1 MFIVKKILG
10 ARINVPEPEKHI
22 AGTAITQGMAL
33 TLTGGK
39 LVAATGTPTHIALGA
54 AKADEEVACY
64 AVLPAMHFEVPV
76 TAAPTS
82 LKEGDKVTIAEGI
95 RTVGERAFA
104 GCVSIKNIDLPKSV
118 KYIGAYAFENC
129 RELREIRLQGPLA
142 SHNADAYTGCYA
154 KVVERR

>member
-1 MFIVKKILG
+1 MFNVKKILG

-82 LKEGDKVTIAEGI
+82 LKEGDKVTIAEGSLGVTATTQSGVATI
-95 RTVGERAFA
+95 V
-104 GCVSIKNIDLPKSV
+104 DLNGAKASGDLIMV
-118 KYIGAYAFENC
+118 KF
-129 RELREIRLQGPLA
+129 
-142 SHNADAYTGCYA
+142 
-154 KVVERR
+154 

>member
-1 MFIVKKILG
+1 MFNVKKILG

-82 LKEGDKVTIAEGI
+82 LKEGDKVTIAEGSLGVTATTQSGVATI
-95 RTVGERAFA
+95 VDLNGAKAA
-104 GCVSIKNIDLPKSV
+104 GDLIMV
-118 KYIGAYAFENC
+118 KF
-129 RELREIRLQGPLA
+129 
-142 SHNADAYTGCYA
+142 
-154 KVVERR
+154 

>member
-82 LKEGDKVTIAEGI
+82 LKEGDKVTIAEGSLGVTATTQSGVATI
-95 RTVGERAFA
+95 V
-104 GCVSIKNIDLPKSV
+104 DLNGAKALGDLIMV
-118 KYIGAYAFENC
+118 KF
-129 RELREIRLQGPLA
+129 
-142 SHNADAYTGCYA
+142 
-154 KVVERR
+154 

>member
-82 LKEGDKVTIAEGI
+82 LKEGDKVTIAKDSLGVTATTESGVATI
-95 RTVGERAFA
+95 VDLNGAKAA
-104 GCVSIKNIDLPKSV
+104 GDLIMV
-118 KYIGAYAFENC
+118 KF
-129 RELREIRLQGPLA
+129 
-142 SHNADAYTGCYA
+142 
-154 KVVERR
+154 

>member
-82 LKEGDKVTIAEGI
+82 LKEGDKVTIAEGSLGVTATTQSGVATI
-95 RTVGERAFA
+95 VDLNGAKAA
-104 GCVSIKNIDLPKSV
+104 GDLIMV
-118 KYIGAYAFENC
+118 KF
-129 RELREIRLQGPLA
+129 
-142 SHNADAYTGCYA
+142 
-154 KVVERR
+154 

>member
-82 LKEGDKVTIAEGI
+82 LKEGDKVTIAEGSLGVTATTQSGVATI
-95 RTVGERAFA
+95 VDLNGAKAVG
-104 GCVSIKNIDLPKSV
+104 DLIMV
-118 KYIGAYAFENC
+118 KF
-129 RELREIRLQGPLA
+129 
-142 SHNADAYTGCYA
+142 
-154 KVVERR
+154 

>member
-1 MFIVKKILG
+1 MFNVKKILG

-76 TAAPTS
+76 NAAPTS
-82 LKEGDKVTIAEGI
+82 LKEGDKVTIADGSLGVTATTQSGVATI
-95 RTVGERAFA
+95 VDLNGAKAA
-104 GCVSIKNIDLPKSV
+104 GDLIMV
-118 KYIGAYAFENC
+118 KF
-129 RELREIRLQGPLA
+129 
-142 SHNADAYTGCYA
+142 
-154 KVVERR
+154 

>member
-1 MFIVKKILG
+1 MFNVKKILG

-76 TAAPTS
+76 NAAPTS
-82 LKEGDKVTIAEGI
+82 LKEGDKVTIAEGSLGVTATTQSGVATI
-95 RTVGERAFA
+95 VDLNGAKAA
-104 GCVSIKNIDLPKSV
+104 GDLIMV
-118 KYIGAYAFENC
+118 KF
-129 RELREIRLQGPLA
+129 
-142 SHNADAYTGCYA
+142 
-154 KVVERR
+154 

>member
-82 LKEGDKVTIAEGI
+82 LKEGDKVTIAKDSLGVTATTESGVATI
-95 RTVGERAFA
+95 V
-104 GCVSIKNIDLPKSV
+104 DLNGAKALGDLIMV
-118 KYIGAYAFENC
+118 KF
-129 RELREIRLQGPLA
+129 
-142 SHNADAYTGCYA
+142 
-154 KVVERR
+154 

>member
-22 AGTAITQGMAL
+22 AGAAITQGMAL

-54 AKADEEVACY
+54 AKADEEVTCY

-76 TAAPTS
+76 TATPTS
-82 LKEGDKVTIAEGI
+82 LKEGDKVTIAEGGLGVTATTTSGVATI
-95 RTVGERAFA
+95 V
-104 GCVSIKNIDLPKSV
+104 DLNGAKASGDLIMV
-118 KYIGAYAFENC
+118 KF
-129 RELREIRLQGPLA
+129 
-142 SHNADAYTGCYA
+142 
-154 KVVERR
+154 

>member
-1 MFIVKKILG
+1 MFDVKKILG
-10 ARINVPEPEKHI
+10 ARTNVPEPEKHI

-39 LVAATGTPTHIALGA
+39 LVAATGTPTHIAIGA

-82 LKEGDKVTIAEGI
+82 LKEGDKVTIAEGSLGVTATTQSGVATI
-95 RTVGERAFA
+95 VDLNGAKAA
-104 GCVSIKNIDLPKSV
+104 GDLIMV
-118 KYIGAYAFENC
+118 KF
-129 RELREIRLQGPLA
+129 
-142 SHNADAYTGCYA
+142 
-154 KVVERR
+154 

>member
-1 MFIVKKILG
+1 MFNVKKILG

-82 LKEGDKVTIAEGI
+82 LKEGDKVTIAEGSLGVTATTQSGI
-95 RTVGERAFA
+95 ATIVDLNGAKAA
-104 GCVSIKNIDLPKSV
+104 GDLIMV
-118 KYIGAYAFENC
+118 KF
-129 RELREIRLQGPLA
+129 
-142 SHNADAYTGCYA
+142 
-154 KVVERR
+154 

>member
-1 MFIVKKILG
+1 MFNVKKILG

-39 LVAATGTPTHIALGA
+39 LVAATGTPTHIAIGA

-82 LKEGDKVTIAEGI
+82 LKEGDKVTIAEGSLGVTATTQSGVATI
-95 RTVGERAFA
+95 VDLNGAKAA
-104 GCVSIKNIDLPKSV
+104 GDLIMV
-118 KYIGAYAFENC
+118 KF
-129 RELREIRLQGPLA
+129 
-142 SHNADAYTGCYA
+142 
-154 KVVERR
+154 

>member
-22 AGTAITQGMAL
+22 AGTAITQDMAL

-76 TAAPTS
+76 NAAPTS
-82 LKEGDKVTIAEGI
+82 LKEGDKVTIAEGSLGVTATTQSGVATI
-95 RTVGERAFA
+95 VDLNGAKAA
-104 GCVSIKNIDLPKSV
+104 GDLIMV
-118 KYIGAYAFENC
+118 KF
-129 RELREIRLQGPLA
+129 
-142 SHNADAYTGCYA
+142 
-154 KVVERR
+154 

>member
-64 AVLPAMHFEVPV
+64 AVLPAMQFEVPV

-82 LKEGDKVTIAEGI
+82 LKEGDKVTIAEGSLGVTATTQSGVATI
-95 RTVGERAFA
+95 VDLNGAKAA
-104 GCVSIKNIDLPKSV
+104 GDLIMV
-118 KYIGAYAFENC
+118 KF
-129 RELREIRLQGPLA
+129 
-142 SHNADAYTGCYA
+142 
-154 KVVERR
+154 

>member
-1 MFIVKKILG
+1 MFNVKKILG

-82 LKEGDKVTIAEGI
+82 LKEGDKVTIAKGSLGVTATTESGVATI
-95 RTVGERAFA
+95 VDLNGAKAA
-104 GCVSIKNIDLPKSV
+104 GDLIMV
-118 KYIGAYAFENC
+118 KF
-129 RELREIRLQGPLA
+129 
-142 SHNADAYTGCYA
+142 
-154 KVVERR
+154 

>member
-39 LVAATGTPTHIALGA
+39 LVAATGTPTYIALGA

-82 LKEGDKVTIAEGI
+82 LKEGDKVTIAEGSLGVTATTQSGVATI
-95 RTVGERAFA
+95 VDLNGAKAA
-104 GCVSIKNIDLPKSV
+104 GDLIMV
-118 KYIGAYAFENC
+118 KF
-129 RELREIRLQGPLA
+129 
-142 SHNADAYTGCYA
+142 
-154 KVVERR
+154 